1 MVALSDESLVAGM
14 ASGERDAA
22 AAFVRRFQSR
32 VYGLALSIVG
42 LPALAE
48 DVAQEAF
55 VKAWRHAATY
65 DARRGRVSTWL
76 LTITR
81 NCAIDAIRYRHENP
95 MEPDLL
101 LALLTA
107 REDDDESDDPE
118 TGARLQQALAELPP
132 EQARPIVMMA
142 FYGFTATEIATDDDI
157 PLGTVKTRV
166 RRGLRFLRQRMEVRD
181 A

>member
-32 VYGLALSIVG
+32 VYGLALSIVAV
-42 LPALAE
+42 PALAE

-76 LTITR
+76 LTLTR

-107 REDDDESDDPE
+107 REDGDEPDDPE
-118 TGARLQQALAELPP
+118 TGAQLQQALAELPP

-142 FYGFTATEIATDDDI
+142 FYGFTATEIAARDDV

-166 RRGLRFLRQRMEVRD
+166 RRGLAFLRQRMGVRD